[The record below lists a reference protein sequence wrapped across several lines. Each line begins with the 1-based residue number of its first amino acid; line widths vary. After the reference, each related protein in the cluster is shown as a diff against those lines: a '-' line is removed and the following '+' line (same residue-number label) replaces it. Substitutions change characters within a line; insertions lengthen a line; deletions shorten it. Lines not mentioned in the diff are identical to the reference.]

1 MLEITT
7 TTKNYVSKR
16 LEKATASIIRCADGI
31 NSKSFEICYKVAE
44 VAKAAKDDN
53 TILSQDGF
61 KNVAEWCENAFGF
74 QKSSTNYME
83 RIGRQFIIKNGTRY
97 TTNFVASDER
107 KDNFDGDYIEF
118 TYSQLLKMLPFDE
131 IMVRD
136 CVAKGII
143 QNTMSCREI
152 ERVLKEVKES
162 LTEHDT
168 EVVEEP
174 TEEPTEESANAEVQ
188 DDTVYVDVWD
198 GAGVCFRIPHEI
210 LMNYIVDEQ

>member
-16 LEKATASIIRCADGI
+16 LEKATASIIRCAEGI

-53 TILSQDGF
+53 SILSQDGF

-97 TTNFVASDER
+97 TTNFVADTQ
-107 KDNFDGDYIEF
+107 GDYIEF

-143 QNTMSCREI
+143 KNTMSCREI
-152 ERVLKEVKES
+152 ERILKEVKES
-162 LTEHDT
+162 LNEPTS
-168 EVVEEP
+168 EVVDE
-174 TEEPTEESANAEVQ
+174 TEETTEESASAEVQ

-198 GAGVCFRIPHEI
+198 GAGVCFHVPHDI
-210 LMNYIVDEQ
+210 LMQYIAEEQ

>member
-1 MLEITT
+1 MLEITM

-16 LEKATASIIRCADGI
+16 LEKATASIIRCAEGI

-83 RIGRQFIIKNGTRY
+83 RIGRQFIVKNGTRF
-97 TTNFVASDER
+97 TTNFVSESQ
-107 KDNFDGDYIEF
+107 DGYIEF
-118 TYSQLLKMLPFDE
+118 TYSQLVKMLSFDE

-143 QNTMSCREI
+143 KNTMSCREI
-152 ERVLKEVKES
+152 ERILKEVKES
-162 LTEHDT
+162 LNEHDT

-198 GAGVCFRIPHEI
+198 GAGVCFHVPHDI
-210 LMNYIVDEQ
+210 LMQYIAEEQ